1 MVKII
6 LKITGHVLDE
16 NKFGR
21 FDMIVITTKYE
32 NKYQDI
38 FFFNFTIKKI
48 EHRYKFGDKISFKNG
63 HA

>member
-32 NKYQDI
+32 KKI
-38 FFFNFTIKKI
+38 LGHFFFNFTIIKI
-48 EHRYKFGDKISFKNG
+48 EHLY
-63 HA
+63 

>member
-6 LKITGHVLDE
+6 LKITAHVLDE

-32 NKYQDI
+32 KKY
-38 FFFNFTIKKI
+38 
-48 EHRYKFGDKISFKNG
+48 
-63 HA
+63 

>member
-21 FDMIVITTKYE
+21 FDIIVITIQQSMK
-32 NKYQDI
+32 KRLGHL
-38 FFFNFTIKKI
+38 FFFNFTIIKI
-48 EHRYKFGDKISFKNG
+48 EHHY
-63 HA
+63 

>member
-32 NKYQDI
+32 KKYEDI
-38 FFFNFTIKKI
+38 FFFNFTIIKI
-48 EHRYKFGDKISFKNG
+48 EHRY
-63 HA
+63 